1 MKNTNSPIYQTFIK
15 HTAPPINEIYIKHT
29 TINNDDNDNDD
40 DVAIC
45 NQAGARA
52 KQKRRLPPRIIAHK
66 LSYTRRTLSLEV
78 TMRMRGISQALL
90 RD

>member
-1 MKNTNSPIYQTFIK
+1 MTMEVEHP
-15 HTAPPINEIYIKHT
+15 
-29 TINNDDNDNDD
+29 
-40 DVAIC
+40 AIRL
-45 NQAGARA
+45 GRVRA
-52 KQKRRLPPRIIAHK
+52 KQKRRLPSRIIAHK